1 MQNMMYK
8 KNKIIVVLLIILGFT
23 LSVVNAKKV
32 VRYKSKSSKYTKKK
46 VYKKRKSSKRAYA
59 VRSISQ
65 NELLNCRQFLNQKI
79 FSKEY
84 AVGIDISRYQN
95 INFSKLDTSLSF
107 IICKAS
113 EGTRLIDRKF
123 AYHWNNIPKTAKK
136 GAYHFFLPHVSGKQ
150 QAQLF
155 LSVVPFER
163 GNMLPVID
171 VEQCWAYK
179 RASRMVRVS
188 NLIAFIREIE
198 LVLGVKPIIYTNTHF
213 WNSNF
218 AMDLRSLT
226 SEYHLWVADYRGS
239 DEPGIPK
246 GFSDWSMWQH
256 SPKGRLSGIAGDVD
270 LNVCKVDM
278 KRLLI
283 Q

>member
-1 MQNMMYK
+1 MQLKMNK
-8 KNKIIVVLLIILGFT
+8 KNRIVIIFLVLFGFT
-23 LSVVNAKKV
+23 FSTANAKKT
-32 VRYKSKSSKYTKKK
+32 VRYKSKYSKNVKKK
-46 VYKKRKSSKRAYA
+46 VYKKRKATKRVRA
-59 VRSISQ
+59 VRSVSQ

-95 INFSKLDTSLSF
+95 INFNKLDTSLSF

-123 AYHWNNIPKTAKK
+123 AYHWNNIPNSAKK

-155 LSVVPFER
+155 LSVVPFEK

-179 RASRMVRVS
+179 RASKLAKVA
-188 NLIAFIREIE
+188 NLKEFIREVE

-213 WNSNF
+213 WNTNF
-218 AMDLRSLT
+218 ASEMRSMMG
-226 SEYHLWVADYRGS
+226 EYHLWVADYRGS
-239 DEPGIPK
+239 DEPGIPR
-246 GFSDWSMWQH
+246 GFNDWSMWQH

-270 LNVCKVDM
+270 LNVCKVDIN
-278 KRLLI
+278 KLLI

>member
-1 MQNMMYK
+1 MRI
-8 KNKIIVVLLIILGFT
+8 KNKIILFLSAILFFT
-23 LSVVNAKKV
+23 ASVEAKKI
-32 VRYKSKSSKYTKKK
+32 VRKNTKKRTSKYSKRKVHKKKK
-46 VYKKRKSSKRAYA
+46 VIKRNYVVKS
-59 VRSISQ
+59 VSQ
-65 NELLNCRQFLNQKI
+65 NELLNCRQYLNQKI

-95 INFSKLDTSLSF
+95 INFNQLDTSLSF

-123 AYHWNNIPKTAKK
+123 AYHWNNIPNTAKK
-136 GAYHFFLPHVSGKQ
+136 GAYHFFLPHVSGKT

-155 LSVVPFER
+155 LSVVPFEV

-171 VEQCWAYK
+171 VEHCWAYNK
-179 RASRMVRVS
+179 ANKKLKVA
-188 NLIAFIREIE
+188 NLKEFILEIE

-213 WNSNF
+213 WNANF
-218 AMDLRSLT
+218 AAEMKEFT
-226 SEYHLWVADYRGS
+226 NNYHLWVADYRGS
-239 DEPGIPK
+239 DEPGIPS

-270 LNVCKVDM
+270 MNVCKIDIN
-278 KRLLI
+278 KLLI
-283 Q
+283 K